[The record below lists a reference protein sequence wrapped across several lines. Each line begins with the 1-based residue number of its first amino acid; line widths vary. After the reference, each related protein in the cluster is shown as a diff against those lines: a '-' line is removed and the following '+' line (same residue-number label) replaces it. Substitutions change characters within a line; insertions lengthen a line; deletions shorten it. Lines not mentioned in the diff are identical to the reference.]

1 MLAIN
6 KKSVSDFVLSNI
18 INFSILHNRAIDK
31 INKSIFYLTTNHA
44 INLMIKTN
52 KTKLGINPP
61 FSLNST
67 SWFPSADSFL

>member
-44 INLMIKTN
+44 INPIIKPS
-52 KTKLGINPP
+52 KIKLGINPP
-61 FSLNST
+61 FNLNST
-67 SWFPSADSFL
+67 S